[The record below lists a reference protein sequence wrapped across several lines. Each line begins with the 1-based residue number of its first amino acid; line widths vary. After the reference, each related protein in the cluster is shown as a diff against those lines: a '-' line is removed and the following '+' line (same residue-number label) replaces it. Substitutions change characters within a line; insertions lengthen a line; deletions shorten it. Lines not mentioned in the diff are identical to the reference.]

1 MHELLLPPGIKWL
14 KDVLETFKEQSHEI
28 RNVLPAVFFEKAV
41 MKISEKSLEN
51 HL

>member
-28 RNVLPAVFFEKAV
+28 RNVLPAVL
-41 MKISEKSLEN
+41 KISEKSLEN